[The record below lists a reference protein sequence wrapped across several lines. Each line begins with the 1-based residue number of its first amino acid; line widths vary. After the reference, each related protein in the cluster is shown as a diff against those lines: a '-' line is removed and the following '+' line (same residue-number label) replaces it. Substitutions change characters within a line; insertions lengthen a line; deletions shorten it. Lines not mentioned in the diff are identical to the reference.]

1 MHPVHLLADLRR
13 MVATMSKQQSNE
25 QPVIGHPSTV
35 AEIGEAER
43 EIVALDLQLMEEARE
58 VYEAWRKGGPPALPL
73 SEHDRRVGKHLQKY
87 MNGATP
93 ARLLEANVSRDAE
106 IRAHRDA
113 LQIVLRDLARR
124 KETASYAEAE
134 KWVANNAKEWCALCR
149 EIVLAAERLAALE
162 EGARRF
168 LKPIEGIVIKMA
180 MGSTIAS
187 GLSLL
192 GTGDPL
198 REMREAALK
207 DSIVTEAEIR
217 KAQKL

>member
-1 MHPVHLLADLRR
+1 VIAERSV
-13 MVATMSKQQSNE
+13 VAMSKQ
-25 QPVIGHPSTV
+25 PITPDAGHHPSTV
-35 AEIGEAER
+35 AEIHAEER
-43 EIVALDLQLMEEARE
+43 EIATLDRQLLEEARE
-58 VYEAWRKGGPPALPL
+58 VYEALRKGGSPALPL
-73 SEHDRRVGKHLQKY
+73 SEHDRRVGKYLQKY

-106 IRAHRDA
+106 IRAHREA
-113 LQIVLRDLARR
+113 LQIRLRDLARQ
-124 KETASYAEAE
+124 KESASYAEAE
-134 KWVANNAKEWCALCR
+134 KWVADTAKEWCALCR
-149 EIVLAAERLAALE
+149 EIVLVAERLAALE
-162 EGARRF
+162 ESARRF
-168 LKPIEGIVIKMA
+168 LEPIEGINIKIA

-207 DSIVTEAEIR
+207 DNIVTEGEIR

>member
-1 MHPVHLLADLRR
+1 
-13 MVATMSKQQSNE
+13 MSKQQIT
-25 QPVIGHPSTV
+25 PDAGHHVPMTV
-35 AEIGEAER
+35 AEIDDVER
-43 EIVALDLQLMEEARE
+43 EIAALDLQLLDEARKI
-58 VYEAWRKGGPPALPL
+58 YEAMRKGGAPAMPL

-87 MNGATP
+87 LNGATP
-93 ARLLEANVSRDAE
+93 AHLLDGAGISRDAE

-113 LQIVLRDLARR
+113 LQIVRRDLAKR
-124 KETASYAEAE
+124 KESARYAEAE
-134 KWVANNAKEWCALCR
+134 QWVIENAKEWCALCR
-149 EIVLAAERLAALE
+149 EIVLAAEKLAVLE
-162 EGARRF
+162 ESARRF
-168 LKPIEGIVIKMA
+168 LEPIDGICIKIA

-207 DSIVTEAEIR
+207 DNIVTEAEIR

>member
-1 MHPVHLLADLRR
+1 MSNQPIKPDAGHHP
-13 MVATMSKQQSNE
+13 T
-25 QPVIGHPSTV
+25 TV
-35 AEIGEAER
+35 AEIQAAER
-43 EIVALDLQLMEEARE
+43 EIAALDLQLLHEARE
-58 VYEAWRKGGPPALPL
+58 VYEAMRKGGPPAVPL

-93 ARLLEANVSRDAE
+93 AHLLDASVSRDAE

-124 KETASYAEAE
+124 KESASYAEAE
-134 KWVANNAKEWCALCR
+134 KWVADNTKEWAALCR
-149 EIVLAAERLAALE
+149 EVVLAAERLAALE
-162 EGARRF
+162 ESARRF
-168 LKPIEGIVIKMA
+168 LEPIEGISIKIA

-207 DSIVTEAEIR
+207 DNIVTESEIR

>member
-1 MHPVHLLADLRR
+1 MA
-13 MVATMSKQQSNE
+13 SKQSNE
-25 QPVIGHPSTV
+25 QPVIRHPMTV
-35 AEIGEAER
+35 AEIQDAER
-43 EIVALDLQLMEEARE
+43 EIAALDLQLLQEARE
-58 VYEAWRKGGPPALPL
+58 VYEALRKGGPPALPL

-93 ARLLEANVSRDAE
+93 ARLLDANVSRDAE

-124 KETASYAEAE
+124 KELASYAEAE
-134 KWVANNAKEWCALCR
+134 KWVADNAKEWCALCR
-149 EIVLAAERLAALE
+149 EIILAAERLAALE
-162 EGARRF
+162 ESARRF
-168 LKPIEGIVIKMA
+168 LEPIEGINIKIA

-192 GTGDPL
+192 GVGDPL
-198 REMREAALK
+198 REMRDAALK
-207 DSIVTEAEIR
+207 DNIVTEAEIR

>member
-1 MHPVHLLADLRR
+1 
-13 MVATMSKQQSNE
+13 MSKQQIT
-25 QPVIGHPSTV
+25 PDAGHHVPTTV
-35 AEIGEAER
+35 AEIENAER
-43 EIVALDLQLMEEARE
+43 EIAAIELDLVEEG
-58 VYEAWRKGGPPALPL
+58 RKLFETMRRGGSPAQPL

-87 MNGATP
+87 LNGTTP
-93 ARLLEANVSRDAE
+93 AHLLDGADISRDAE

-113 LQIVLRDLARR
+113 LQIVRRDLAKR
-124 KETASYAEAE
+124 KESARYAEAE
-134 KWVANNAKEWCALCR
+134 KWVADNTKEWCALCR
-149 EIVLAAERLAALE
+149 EIILAAERLAALE
-162 EGARRF
+162 ENARRF
-168 LKPIEGIVIKMA
+168 LEPIDGIHIKIA

-207 DSIVTEAEIR
+207 DSVVSEAEIR

>member
-1 MHPVHLLADLRR
+1 MASANKES
-13 MVATMSKQQSNE
+13 VATA
-25 QPVIGHPSTV
+25 IGHPSTV
-35 AEIGEAER
+35 AEITVVER
-43 EIVALDLQLMEEARE
+43 EIAALDLDLLEEARE
-58 VYEAWRKGGPPALPL
+58 IYEASRKGGAPALPL
-73 SEHDRRVGKHLQKY
+73 SEHERRVGKYLQKY

-93 ARLLEANVSRDAE
+93 AHLLEASISRDAE

-113 LQIVLRDLARR
+113 LQIILRNLARQ
-124 KETASYAEAE
+124 KESLSYAEAE
-134 KWVANNAKEWCALCR
+134 KWVTANAKEWGALCR

-168 LKPIEGIVIKMA
+168 LEPIDGINIKIA

-198 REMREAALK
+198 REMRESALK
-207 DSIVTEAEIR
+207 DNIVTESEIR